1 MVNHG
6 KRLIV
11 LLVKKSSKS
20 LMFFQTEDGKKTCV
34 CQLTGRLWDGADKFM
49 LYFYYFIFKGIRE
62 LISFGCAWAKNQS
75 KNVGK
80 TKISISLALLFRF

>member
-34 CQLTGRLWDGADKFM
+34 WQLTGRLWDGADKLM
-49 LYFYYFIFKGIRE
+49 LYSYYYYIFKGIRE
-62 LISFGCAWAKNQS
+62 ITSFGCVWEKN
-75 KNVGK
+75 
-80 TKISISLALLFRF
+80 